1 MSQAGDGL
9 VSAGQNKKL
18 TSSQLR
24 VLGFIAACGMQGCS
38 ETKRAIA
45 EKLSL
50 SIKTVDRAIHRLR
63 EDALIVSEARF
74 GENGTQLSL
83 SPERVEGLLDAVREK
98 TELAEAGGR
107 PAVLVCAPAIRPA
120 LRRLVALAVPRLP
133 VLSYTEVSGTRMTI
147 ETVGVV
153 GVRHVIAA

>member
-1 MSQAGDGL
+1 MNQAGDGL

-24 VLGFIAACGMQGCS
+24 VLGFIAACGVQGCS

-45 EKLSL
+45 EKLCL

-74 GENGTQLSL
+74 GNDGTQLGNAYYASAMKQADSCPRPYGCQEGSAQESCL
-83 SPERVEGLLDAVREK
+83 SA
-98 TELAEAGGR
+98 
-107 PAVLVCAPAIRPA
+107 C
-120 LRRLVALAVPRLP
+120 
-133 VLSYTEVSGTRMTI
+133 
-147 ETVGVV
+147 
-153 GVRHVIAA
+153 

>member
-1 MSQAGDGL
+1 MNQAGDGL

-50 SIKTVDRAIHRLR
+50 SIKTVDRAVHRLR

-74 GENGTQLSL
+74 GENGTQLGNAYYVSAMRQSDL
-83 SPERVEGLLDAVREK
+83 CPRPFDCQEGLTQESCLS
-98 TELAEAGGR
+98 
-107 PAVLVCAPAIRPA
+107 VC
-120 LRRLVALAVPRLP
+120 
-133 VLSYTEVSGTRMTI
+133 
-147 ETVGVV
+147 
-153 GVRHVIAA
+153 

>member
-1 MSQAGDGL
+1 
-9 VSAGQNKKL
+9 
-18 TSSQLR
+18 
-24 VLGFIAACGMQGCS
+24 
-38 ETKRAIA
+38 
-45 EKLSL
+45 
-50 SIKTVDRAIHRLR
+50 
-63 EDALIVSEARF
+63 
-74 GENGTQLSL
+74 
-83 SPERVEGLLDAVREK
+83 VREK

-133 VLSYTEVSGTRMTI
+133 VLSYTEVSGTRLTI

>member
-74 GENGTQLSL
+74 GENGTQLGNAYYVSAMRQSGL
-83 SPERVEGLLDAVREK
+83 CPRPFDCQEGLTQESCLS
-98 TELAEAGGR
+98 
-107 PAVLVCAPAIRPA
+107 VC
-120 LRRLVALAVPRLP
+120 
-133 VLSYTEVSGTRMTI
+133 
-147 ETVGVV
+147 
-153 GVRHVIAA
+153 

>member
-45 EKLSL
+45 EKLCL
-50 SIKTVDRAIHRLR
+50 STKTVDRAIHRLR

-74 GENGTQLSL
+74 GEDGTQLGNAYYVSTAKK
-83 SPERVEGLLDAVREK
+83 S
-98 TELAEAGGR
+98 
-107 PAVLVCAPAIRPA
+107 
-120 LRRLVALAVPRLP
+120 VAYPRFFGCQEE
-133 VLSYTEVSGTRMTI
+133 SSQDSCFSAR
-147 ETVGVV
+147 
-153 GVRHVIAA
+153 